1 MATIVAYNMARLLN
15 RIGALVLLFVCL
27 VNTST
32 AGKGGFYSYKV
43 TDIKG
48 KEISLEKYRGKV
60 SGYRQAT

>member
-1 MATIVAYNMARLLN
+1 
-15 RIGALVLLFVCL
+15 LLFVCL